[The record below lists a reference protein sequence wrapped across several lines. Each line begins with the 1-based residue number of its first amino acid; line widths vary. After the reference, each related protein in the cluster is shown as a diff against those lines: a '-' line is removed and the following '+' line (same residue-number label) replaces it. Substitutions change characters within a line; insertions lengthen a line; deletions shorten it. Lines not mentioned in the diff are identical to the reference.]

1 MKRLGI
7 FFILGMLLMTC
18 CHAEGPTER
27 EQQVKGYV
35 ALTFDDGPSGHLTE
49 TLLEGLEERNAR
61 ATFFL
66 CGYRI
71 DVYEA
76 LLQKYLSGGHELG
89 VHSTIHTDLTK
100 LAPEAV
106 EQDLSQTAR
115 KIYDATGVTPKFCRP
130 PGGAWNDTVLREAEK
145 QGLAVALWSVDPEDW
160 KQHSVQ
166 NVLSAMSRE
175 AGDGDIILMHDLSE
189 SSITAAL
196 NLIDYLQGLGY
207 EFVTLSELMALKG
220 QTPVPGRIYRDFSD

>member
-1 MKRLGI
+1 MKRAAVAV
-7 FFILGMLLMTC
+7 FFAMFLAVGVWALS
-18 CHAEGPTER
+18 PTEQ

-49 TLLEGLEERNAR
+49 KLLKGLEERNAR

-71 DVYEA
+71 DIYEN
-76 LLQKYLSGGHELG
+76 LLQAYLPGGHELG
-89 VHSTIHTDLTK
+89 VHSTVHTDLTK
-100 LAPEAV
+100 LSPEEV
-106 EQDLSQTAR
+106 EQDLCRTAQ
-115 KIYDATGVTPKFCRP
+115 KIYNATGVTPNFCRP
-130 PGGAWNDTVLREAEK
+130 PGGAWNETVLQEAEK

-160 KQHSVQ
+160 KNHSAQ

-175 AGDGDIILMHDLSE
+175 AGDGDIILMHDLSD
-189 SSITAAL
+189 SSVTAAL
-196 NLIDYLQGLGY
+196 HLVDSLQEKGY
-207 EFVTLSELMALKG
+207 EFVTLSELMALRG